1 MPTPR
6 RASSYPLEIRDSL
19 NYVLTSGSLFIPCE
33 KPAALRLQYYGYF
46 AALRESETPGES
58 EFPDNFS
65 IFIKKAPTSGIL
77 ITLKEASAV
86 AKTIRD
92 ALNSAKGGVTPHDPL
107 AFLDN
112 LPDPSDEQNAPI

>member
-33 KPAALRLQYYGYF
+33 KAAALRLQYYGYF
-46 AALRESETPGES
+46 SALRESSIPGEA

-65 IFIKKAPTSGIL
+65 IFIKKSPSPGIL
-77 ITLKEASAV
+77 ITLKEASSV

-92 ALNSAKGGVTPHDPL
+92 ALASAKGSPRDPF
-107 AFLDN
+107 AFLEN
-112 LPDPSDEQNAPI
+112 LPDNSDEQNAPI